1 MFCLKQIAEYTH
13 GSIVH
18 GKENTV
24 VENFSIVKR
33 TMDLKNY
40 FFIPITFQKKD
51 REIYILDHV
60 RNGCIGFMINRNS
73 VHKQEIE
80 EEAIQINP
88 NICILEVKSVNQA
101 LFQLGEIQRRK
112 NIDKPVIAVTGSV
125 GKTTLCNLIAR
136 ILSTER
142 KVLYDF
148 NSDNNNTKMHVSLSY
163 LYFDNY
169 DMAVTEFGITDFGI
183 MHQMS
188 KLALPSIAVINS
200 IGTAHINHL
209 KSKENILE
217 EKMHITDY
225 LQDKKIFFVNEDD
238 EYLKTVKESNHYQ
251 LIHYSIKNAKNIV
264 LKDGK
269 VSFTTKIYDK
279 DTDFDLELYGS
290 YHIRNIVLA
299 IRIAEIYHIKYENI
313 VKAIHEFMP
322 VDGRFKVFK
331 NKENGITVIDDT
343 YNSCFESITCG
354 LDIANQMGSNRKIAV
369 LGTIGS
375 GINGKEDTSL
385 LHEQVG
391 KYFENLNFD
400 YLYLTGDYTKHILKG
415 ALNSLE
421 EKNIKKFK
429 TKELLISELQKN
441 IKDGDLVYIKDAGL
455 QEFEKIVYSLKKE
468 YNLI

>member
-1 MFCLKQIAEYTH
+1 MFYLKQIAEYTH

-18 GKENTV
+18 GKEDIIL
-24 VENFSIVKR
+24 ENFSVVKR
-33 TMDLKNY
+33 SMKLKNY

-73 VHKQEIE
+73 LHKQEIE

-88 NICILEVKSVNQA
+88 NICILEVESVNQS
-101 LFQLGEIQRRK
+101 LFQLEEIQRKK
-112 NIDKPVIAVTGSV
+112 NIEKPVIAVTGSV
-125 GKTTLCNLIAR
+125 GKTTLCNLIAS

-163 LYFDNY
+163 LYFDSY

-188 KLALPSIAVINS
+188 KLALPSIAVVNS

-225 LQDKKIFFVNEDD
+225 LQNEKILFVNGDD
-238 EYLKTVKESNHYQ
+238 EYLKRVKETNRYQ
-251 LIHYSIKNAKNIV
+251 LLHYSIKAADNVV
-264 LKDGK
+264 LKNGK
-269 VSFTTKIYDK
+269 ISFTTKIYGK
-279 DTDFDLELYGS
+279 ETNFDLQLYGS
-290 YHIRNIVLA
+290 YHIRNIILA
-299 IRIAEIYHIKYENI
+299 IKIAEIYHIKYENI
-313 VKAIHEFMP
+313 VKAIYNFTP
-322 VDGRFKVFK
+322 IDGRFKVFE
-331 NKENGITVIDDT
+331 NKETKITVIDDT
-343 YNSCFESITCG
+343 YNSCLESILCG
-354 LDIANQMGSNRKIAV
+354 LDIANQMKSNRKIAV

-375 GINGKEDTSL
+375 GIDGKEDTSL

-400 YLYLTGDYTKHILKG
+400 YIYLTGDYTKHILKG
-415 ALNSLE
+415 ALDALE

-441 IKDGDLVYIKDAGL
+441 IQNGDLIYIKDAGL
-455 QEFEKIVYSLKKE
+455 QEFETIVHFLKRE
-468 YNLI
+468 YDLI